1 MVTIVYNTVLNILEV
16 ANIVGLK
23 IYHHKEKVVTIYGE
37 DIINFHSEK

>member
-16 ANIVGLK
+16 ANTVGLQ
-23 IYHHKEKVVTIYGE
+23 IYHHEKKVVTIYGE